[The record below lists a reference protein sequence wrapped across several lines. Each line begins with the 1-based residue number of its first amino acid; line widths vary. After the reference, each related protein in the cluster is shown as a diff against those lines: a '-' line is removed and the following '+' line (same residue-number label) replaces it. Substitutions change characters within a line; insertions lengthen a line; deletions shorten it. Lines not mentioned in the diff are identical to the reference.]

1 MSDQPTPDLPKP
13 NAASDP
19 AVVPKGPGFV
29 PTFLYYFS
37 GTALVT
43 TFLAVKILG
52 VGLDT
57 GIPNQFG
64 LLFGLAGGL
73 VGTYFNQG
81 KVLEIPFKSRKVFLR
96 ELQQVLDEKGYSQNP
111 DASDNEVQVYQRA
124 ALRQLF
130 SGRIY
135 VHLTDQQA
143 VISSRAAHLRWLKK
157 RLQ

>member
-1 MSDQPTPDLPKP
+1 MSNQPTPDLEKLTLS
-13 NAASDP
+13 SDEV
-19 AVVPKGPGFV
+19 VVPKGPGFV

-64 LLFGLAGGL
+64 LLFGIVGGL

-81 KVLEIPFKSRKVFLR
+81 KVLEIPFTSRKTFLR
-96 ELQQVLDEKGYSQNP
+96 EFQQVLDEKGYSQNP
-111 DASDNEVQVYQRA
+111 DASDDEIRVYQRPV
-124 ALRQLF
+124 LRQLF
-130 SGRIY
+130 SGKIY
-135 VHLTDQQA
+135 VHLTEKRA
-143 VISSRAAHLRWLKK
+143 FISSRAAHLRWLKK

>member
-1 MSDQPTPDLPKP
+1 MSNQPTPDLEKSTPSSD
-13 NAASDP
+13 AA
-19 AVVPKGPGFV
+19 AVPKGPGFV

-81 KVLEIPFKSRKVFLR
+81 KVLEIPFTSRKTFLR
-96 ELQQVLDEKGYSQNP
+96 DLQQVLDEKGYSQNAE
-111 DASDNEVQVYQRA
+111 ASDDEVRVYQRPT
-124 ALRQLF
+124 LRQLF
-130 SGRIY
+130 SGKIY
-135 VHLTDQQA
+135 VYLADKRA
-143 VISSRAAHLRWLKK
+143 FISSRAAHLRWLEK